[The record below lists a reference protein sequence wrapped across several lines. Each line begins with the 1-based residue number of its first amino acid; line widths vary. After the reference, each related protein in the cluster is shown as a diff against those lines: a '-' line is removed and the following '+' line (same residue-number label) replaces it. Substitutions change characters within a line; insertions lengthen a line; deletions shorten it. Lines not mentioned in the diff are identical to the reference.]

1 MAIDLDTMTYMLL
14 SFENFTCVRVRW
26 LLGLALYLYM
36 SASANASGVLG
47 DRLVIAVNSMP
58 YSQRQLELYLT
69 IKHSLR
75 PEEIG
80 EQQIVSAANW
90 SEALTVFSEEMM
102 ILQEAMRLGSF
113 AASDQL
119 LDQYNAALR
128 KKMARGTKL
137 QDTLIRLAV
146 DDLAVSRTLDSILR
160 VASYR
165 QNRNRQEVQGLSVK
179 KATANKSKDTES
191 KWLQELRGRTNMRV
205 FSGADTFREISPTA
219 GGGGGKKG

>member
-1 MAIDLDTMTYMLL
+1 MTHMHLR
-14 SFENFTCVRVRW
+14 FVNFTCLNVRW
-26 LLGLALYLYM
+26 LLGPALFMWLT
-36 SASANASGVLG
+36 ASAFASGVLG
-47 DRLVIAVNSMP
+47 DRLVIAVNSLP

-69 IKHSLR
+69 IKQSLR
-75 PEEIG
+75 PEEVG

-119 LDQYNAALR
+119 LDQYNGALR
-128 KKMARGTKL
+128 KKMSRGTKL
-137 QDTLIRLAV
+137 QNTLIRLGV

-165 QNRNRQEVQGLSVK
+165 QNRNRQEIQGLSVK
-179 KATANKSKDTES
+179 KSAIGQAKDSEP

-205 FSGADTFREISPTA
+205 FSGADIYREISPTV
-219 GGGGGKKG
+219 GGGSGKKG